1 MILTV
6 VSTIVSFSLM
16 LGGILMK
23 ISANKPI
30 SETVGFRTH
39 KAMLNVTNWH
49 AANHKCG
56 TLWLIIGAFG
66 FALTLFIIFVL
77 MPMVSEK
84 ADMLMQFLPLAA
96 QIAAA
101 VAAAVHVERKLPGG
115 KHAAR

>member
-1 MILTV
+1 MILTIL
-6 VSTIVSFSLM
+6 SMIISFALM
-16 LGGILMK
+16 LGGIVMRVT
-23 ISANKPI
+23 ANKPI
-30 SETVGFRTH
+30 NETVGFRTH
-39 KAMLNVTNWH
+39 KAMLNVVNWH
-49 AANHKCG
+49 DANHKCG
-56 TLWLIIGAFG
+56 TLWLLIGAFG

-77 MPMVSEK
+77 MPMMSEK